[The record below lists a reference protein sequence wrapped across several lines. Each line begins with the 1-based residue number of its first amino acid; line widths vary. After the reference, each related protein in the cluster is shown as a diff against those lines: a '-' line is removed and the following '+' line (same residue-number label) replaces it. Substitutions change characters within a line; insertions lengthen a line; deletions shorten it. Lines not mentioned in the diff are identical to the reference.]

1 VRDGP
6 ASAASCVKPS
16 KPFLLYAKL
25 NVNIIPLQSL
35 LDTGASATCISV
47 KVLQSMNNVR
57 YIDTTPCSLVLADG
71 VVPLEI
77 KGSVEFH
84 MLLGQ
89 ELITIHA
96 LVAEKLCMDPILG
109 MDFMIAFQATINIK
123 SQTLSLLIVGRRTI
137 IPVDDQIRRPL
148 VPLHSCYHTIVPTN
162 TTVCLLVS

>member
-1 VRDGP
+1 VQDGP
-6 ASAASCVKPS
+6 ASAASFIKSS
-16 KPFLLYAKL
+16 KPFLLYAKF
-25 NVNIIPLQSL
+25 NINNIPLESL
-35 LDTGASATCISV
+35 LDIGASATYISA
-47 KVLQSMNNVR
+47 KVLQNMNNIR

-77 KGSVEFH
+77 KRSVELH
-84 MLLGQ
+84 MQLGQ

-96 LVAEKLCMDPILG
+96 LVAEKLCMNLILV
-109 MDFMIAFQATINIK
+109 MDFMIAFQATINTQ

-137 IPVDDQIRRPL
+137 IPVDDQIHRPL